1 MFAIY
6 GGERWTRIKNLISK
20 GLPSKVTQLNNN
32 WLEACPLARWQVTE
46 EKKMTDHTQVTIR
59 FKVPKKSASEHLVDG
74 EA

>member
-1 MFAIY
+1 MDKDKEFNMETVFY
-6 GGERWTRIKNLISK
+6 
-20 GLPSKVTQLNNN
+20 N

-59 FKVPKKSASEHLVDG
+59 FKVPKKIASEHLVDG